1 MSIKSVIIGT
11 GSCIPTVVVKNEAF
25 LGHSFLQEDGTPFKG
40 NTANIIQ
47 KFEKITG
54 IKERRYA
61 LDSQNASDLA
71 VIAANNAIDAATIV
85 KDTIDY
91 ILLAHNFGDVSK
103 GSIQGDMLPSLAS
116 KVKHK
121 LGIQNPNCVALDIV
135 FGCPGWLQGMLQATS
150 FIKSGMAKTIL
161 VIGTETLSRVIDD
174 FDRDSMIYADGAGAT
189 LLQAK
194 NTTEITGVLS
204 HAAQTFSENEL
215 DYLFSG
221 KSYNKT
227 LTSNCNYLKMQGRKI
242 YEFALTHVSN
252 AMKSAWDKSE
262 FPIEKLS
269 KILIHQA
276 NEKMDEAIV
285 KRFYSLYDMEMPPD
299 CMPMCIEKLGNSS
312 VATIPTLLDLIQN
325 NELPP
330 HTIEKGAVVLF
341 ASVGAGMNI
350 NAMVYK
356 F

>member
-1 MSIKSVIIGT
+1 MSIQSVIIGT
-11 GSCIPTVVVKNEAF
+11 GSCIPTKVVKNEDF
-25 LGHSFLQEDGTPFKG
+25 LESTFLQEDGTPFSG
-40 NTANIIQ
+40 DTALIIK

-71 VIAANNAIDAATIV
+71 VIAANNAIVSAAID
-85 KDTIDY
+85 KNKIDY

-121 LGIQNPNCVALDIV
+121 LGVQNPNCVALDIV
-135 FGCPGWLQGMLQATS
+135 FGCPGWLQGMLQANA
-150 FIKSGMAKTIL
+150 FIQSGMAKTIL
-161 VIGTETLSRVIDD
+161 VIGAETLSRVVDD

-189 LLQAK
+189 LLQARD
-194 NTTEITGVLS
+194 TTATIGVLS
-204 HAAQTFSENEL
+204 HAAQTFSESEL
-215 DYLFSG
+215 DYLYSG
-221 KSYNKT
+221 KSYNKA
-227 LTSNCNYLKMQGRKI
+227 LGSNCLYLKMQGRKI

-252 AMKSAWDKSE
+252 AMKIAWDKSE
-262 FPIEKLS
+262 LPISELS

-285 KRFYSLYDMEMPPD
+285 KRFYSLYNMDMPVD
-299 CMPMCIEKLGNSS
+299 SMPMCIEALGNSS

-325 NELPP
+325 NALPP
-330 HTIEKGAVVLF
+330 HTIEKGAVVIF

>member
-1 MSIKSVIIGT
+1 MPIQSVIIGT
-11 GSCIPTVVVKNEAF
+11 GSYIPSVIVKNEDF
-25 LGHSFLQEDGTPFKG
+25 LNHSFLQEDGTHFASDTP
-40 NTANIIQ
+40 IIIK

-61 LDSQNASDLA
+61 LDHQNASDLA
-71 VIAANNAIDAATIV
+71 VIAAKNAIKSAKIE
-85 KDTIDY
+85 KNNIDY

-121 LGIQNPNCVALDIV
+121 LKIQNPNCVALDIV
-135 FGCPGWLQGMLQATS
+135 FGCPGWLQGMIQATA
-150 FIKSGMAKTIL
+150 FIQSGMAKTIL

-174 FDRDSMIYADGAGAT
+174 YDRDSMIYADGAGAT

-194 NTTEITGVLS
+194 ESTSITGVLS
-204 HAAQTFSENEL
+204 HAAQTFSEEEL
-215 DYLFSG
+215 GYLFSG
-221 KSYNKT
+221 KSYHKELT
-227 LTSNCNYLKMQGRKI
+227 LHCNYLKMQGRKI

-252 AMKSAWDKSE
+252 AMKAAWDKSE
-262 FPIEKLS
+262 VPISKLS

-285 KRFYSLYDMEMPPD
+285 KRFYSLYELNMPD
-299 CMPMCIEKLGNSS
+299 SCMPMCIEKLGNSS
-312 VATIPTLLDLIQN
+312 VATIPTLLDLILN
-325 NELPP
+325 NSLSP
-330 HTIEKGAVVLF
+330 HSISKGDIVLF

-350 NAMVYK
+350 NAMVYQ